1 VLKSR
6 HLSADK
12 VYMLVILTLLT
23 LSYFAAVVWIL
34 QSKKRQ
40 VRPVAPTLPDDD
52 QPPAAAVGW
61 PPEGT
66 RLPAYVDEGFAAL
79 DAYLAGATPPEN
91 G

>member
-1 VLKSR
+1 VLQSR

-12 VYMLVILTLLT
+12 GYMLVLLTLLT
-23 LSYFAAVVWIL
+23 LSYFAAVVWIMR
-34 QSKKRQ
+34 SKR
-40 VRPVAPTLPDDD
+40 RVARTLAPILPDDD
-52 QPPAAAVGW
+52 QPPASAVGW